1 MGDAEAAGAGAG
13 ALFASGDIKGALA
26 GLQQVKK
33 QRENGALPVSR
44 LLALPLQALPLR
56 SLSTRRGTSARSSP
70 AAIGCC
76 CACMPYNSAR
86 AVPVPCADKLCAV
99 VWTQVAHRCATAT
112 DADRLLLASGCA

>member
-44 LLALPLQALPLR
+44 L
-56 SLSTRRGTSARSSP
+56 
-70 AAIGCC
+70 AAQG
-76 CACMPYNSAR
+76 
-86 AVPVPCADKLCAV
+86 L
-99 VWTQVAHRCATAT
+99 
-112 DADRLLLASGCA
+112 